1 MKLRLKLFL
10 TLEYVLFILSF
21 VFLYKFNQQPLSI
34 SKFIFFALTLFILSN
49 LSVFINTSNKITTQI
64 GIPIIIP
71 AIIILGPFWSSLVTL
86 IGTIPITKLKNNFVW
101 YKFIFNQTIFFL
113 ATGCAALTFEI
124 TKSFLSTPYFFLP
137 LLIAN
142 VIFFVINNGSVFLVM
157 LIENYNQDFSVL
169 LYFLKLTKN
178 IPIVYFLGLLFY
190 YTYINL
196 GQSFLILGIVLIYF
210 SKDILYAH
218 IKRLNHYTQIVE
230 SFLKV
235 IDSKDNYT
243 KKHCER
249 VSEYA
254 EIVCRQMQLKPSKA
268 NQIVQM
274 AKIHDI
280 GKICIPDSILK
291 ATGHL
296 TDEQYEKMKD
306 HSNYGYELLQ
316 DIELISSNLDLIRY
330 HHEHYDGKGYPEGLI
345 GKDIPLGARVLA
357 TCDAFEVMTNGRLY
371 KPPMTKEKVL
381 AEFKECSGTQFDP
394 QISKLMINLIE
405 AGEFDYIF
413 KDNIEK
419 YEEEYDVAVNFN

>member
-1 MKLRLKLFL
+1 M
-10 TLEYVLFILSF
+10 I
-21 VFLYKFNQQPLSI
+21 
-34 SKFIFFALTLFILSN
+34 
-49 LSVFINTSNKITTQI
+49 
-64 GIPIIIP
+64 
-71 AIIILGPFWSSLVTL
+71 
-86 IGTIPITKLKNNFVW
+86 
-101 YKFIFNQTIFFL
+101 FL
-113 ATGCAALTFEI
+113 ATGSAALVFKTSAKFLTSTF
-124 TKSFLSTPYFFLP
+124 FVP
-137 LLIAN
+137 LLLASLTYLI
-142 VIFFVINNGSVFLVM
+142 INNILVYIAVI
-157 LIENYNQDFSVL
+157 LENPNKKNSAL
-169 LYFLKLTKN
+169 LYFIKISKN
-178 IPIVYFLGLLFY
+178 IITSYILGILFY

-296 TDEQYEKMKD
+296 TDDQYEKMKG

-345 GKDIPLGARVLA
+345 GKDIPLGARILA

-394 QISKLMINLIE
+394 QISKLMINLIK

-413 KDNIEK
+413 KDNIKK

>member
-1 MKLRLKLFL
+1 MKLKLKAFL
-10 TLEYVLFILSF
+10 LLEYILFILF
-21 VFLYKFNQQPLSI
+21 FLYLYNYDQHVIPTN
-34 SKFIFFALTLFILSN
+34 KFIFFTLTLLILSN
-49 LSVFINTSNKITTQI
+49 LSFFININNNLSTQI
-64 GIPIIIP
+64 IFPILLP
-71 AIIILGPFWSSLVTL
+71 AIIILGPFGSSLVAL
-86 IGTIPITKLKNNFVW
+86 IGSIPIDKIKNNFIW
-101 YKFIFNQTIFFL
+101 YKFIFNQTIFFI
-113 ATGCAALTFEI
+113 ATGISALTFEI
-124 TKSFLSTPYFFLP
+124 SKQYLNTPYSFLSLLFTTLVYF
-137 LLIAN
+137 I
-142 VIFFVINNGSVFLVM
+142 INNGSVFLVI
-157 LIENYNQDFSVL
+157 LIENSNKDFSTL
-169 LYFLKLTKN
+169 MHFFQTSKN

-196 GQSFLILGIVLIYF
+196 GQNFLILGIILIYF

-218 IKRLNHYTQIVE
+218 IKRLNHYTQIIE

-235 IDSKDNYT
+235 INSKDNYT

-371 KPPMTKEKVL
+371 KPPMTKKKVL